1 MGELCQ
7 LTMGKTPP
15 RGEQEYWSNPV
26 YPWVSISDMVDG
38 GIIDITKECV
48 SEIAANK
55 IFNTSLSPKGSLL
68 MSFKLTIGKI
78 SILGTDS
85 FHNEAI
91 VTILPFVNDKRLK
104 TLLFT
109 FLPLLSQQGE
119 SKDAIKG
126 KTLNS
131 KSLYN
136 ILIPL
141 PPLAEQFRII
151 ERVTQLKSH
160 LM

>member
-1 MGELCQ
+1 MIFPCL
-7 LTMGKTPP
+7 PP
-15 RGEQEYWSNPV
+15 
-26 YPWVSISDMVDG
+26 
-38 GIIDITKECV
+38 
-48 SEIAANK
+48 
-55 IFNTSLSPKGSLL
+55 
-68 MSFKLTIGKI
+68 
-78 SILGTDS
+78 
-85 FHNEAI
+85 AI

-160 LM
+160 LL

>member
-1 MGELCQ
+1 MENRNTGVILYIPGSQ
-7 LTMGKTPP
+7 
-15 RGEQEYWSNPV
+15 
-26 YPWVSISDMVDG
+26 ISDMVDG